1 MKNHIQTI
9 ALFLAVLFIASCEK
23 DEGKLPNISFKT
35 GGSYISTDVNKVGGS
50 TVTFGINASK
60 SEKKDVLKKFSVSKS
75 INGGATTT
83 VYSKDLSKSE
93 EDDYSYDYSEVL
105 DTTVGQTNKYT
116 FTITNRDGL
125 VNQVSA
131 TVTIQ

>member
-1 MKNHIQTI
+1 MKNSIQTI
-9 ALFLAVLFIASCEK
+9 ALFLGLLFIASCEK

-35 GGSYISTDVNKVGGS
+35 GGSYIATDVNAAGGS
-50 TVTFGINASK
+50 TVMFGINSSK
-60 SEKKDVLKKFSVSKS
+60 AEKKDVLKKFAISKS
-75 INGGATTT
+75 INGGTATT

-93 EDDYSYDYSEVL
+93 EDDYSYDFSETL
-105 DTTVGQTNKYT
+105 ETTVGQTNKYT

>member
-1 MKNHIQTI
+1 MKNSIQTI
-9 ALFLAVLFIASCEK
+9 ALFLAILFSASCEK
-23 DEGKLPNISFKT
+23 DEGKLPNLSFKT
-35 GGSYISTDVNKVGGS
+35 GGSYISTNVNAAGGS
-50 TVTFGINASK
+50 TVLFGINASK
-60 SEKKDVLKKFSVSKS
+60 SEKKDVLKKFSISKS
-75 INGGATTT
+75 INGGSETTI
-83 VYSKDLSKSE
+83 YSKDLSKSE

-105 DTTVGQTNKYT
+105 ETTIGQTNKYT